1 MAEHLWTF
9 RELGEAVGSTP
20 VDGPN
25 IGGIAIDSRRLGP
38 GDLFVALPGDPGP
51 RFTATTRSAR
61 DGHDFVD
68 DAVAKGA
75 AALLVHRP
83 DDYRVPALLVDD
95 TLDGLWALG
104 RTARRRLRGPVVA
117 VTGSSGKTT
126 FKSFAARAL
135 GAFATQGSLNNHI
148 GVPLSLALTPPDTDA
163 AVFEIGTNHPGE
175 IEPLAKL
182 VRPDVAVV
190 LNVHPAHIEHFGS
203 LAAIRREK
211 LSIANGLDGDG
222 VLVTSP
228 ELATD
233 FSGRTVTFGAEADI
247 ALRYADASGV
257 VELATPSGECH
268 VPVPGGGIH
277 RATSVAAVAAVLTA
291 LGRPLAG
298 LQRLADAGLPPG
310 RGNRHTVSG
319 IHVLDESYNA
329 NPASMAATLA
339 AFAKAKEEKGG
350 ARRIAILGDMQ
361 ELGADTERYHAD
373 LAPHCALLDGVFCV
387 GARIRALYDALPAAQ
402 RLGYGE
408 RADDA
413 FLRRCVQALAPED
426 HVLVKGSNGIFWA
439 NGFVAALV
447 DELRRR

>member
-1 MAEHLWTF
+1 MARQLWTF
-9 RELGEAVGSTP
+9 RELGEALALTP
-20 VDGPN
+20 VDGPD
-25 IGGIAIDSRRLGP
+25 IDGIAIDSRRLRP
-38 GDLFVALPGDPGP
+38 GDLFVALPGDPGT
-51 RFTATTRSAR
+51 RFTATTRSTR
-61 DGHDFVD
+61 DGHDFID

-83 DDYRVPALLVDD
+83 GDYRAPALLVDD

-104 RTARRRLRGPVVA
+104 RAARRRQRGPVVA

-126 FKSFAARAL
+126 FKSFAARTL
-135 GAFATQGSLNNHI
+135 GAFATEGSLNNHI
-148 GVPLSLALTPPDTDA
+148 GVPLSLALTPPDADG

-211 LSIANGLDGDG
+211 LAIANGLAEDG
-222 VLVTSP
+222 VLVTTA
-228 ELATD
+228 ELATN
-233 FSGRTVTFGAEADI
+233 FTGHTVTIGAEADV
-247 ALRYADASGV
+247 ALRYVEASGV
-257 VELATPSGECH
+257 AELTTPSGECH

-277 RATSVAAVAAVLTA
+277 RAMSVAAVAAVLTA
-291 LGRPLAG
+291 LGLPLAG
-298 LQRLADAGLPPG
+298 LQRLAGAGLPPG
-310 RGNRHTVSG
+310 RGNRHTVGG

-339 AFAKAKEEKGG
+339 AFAQEGG
-350 ARRIAILGDMQ
+350 TRRIAILGDML
-361 ELGADTERYHAD
+361 ELGADAERYHAD
-373 LAPHCALLDGVFCV
+373 LADRCAPLDGVFCV
-387 GARIRALYDALPAAQ
+387 GTRIRALYDALPAAQ
-402 RLGYGE
+402 RLGFGE

-413 FLRRCVQALAPED
+413 FLRRCVHALAPDD
-426 HVLVKGSNGIFWA
+426 HVLVKGSNGMFWA

-447 DELRRR
+447 DQLRRR

>member
-1 MAEHLWTF
+1 MA
-9 RELGEAVGSTP
+9 
-20 VDGPN
+20 GPN
-25 IGGIAIDSRRLGP
+25 VDGIAIDSRRLEP

-83 DDYRVPALLVDD
+83 GDYEVPALLVDD

-104 RTARRRLRGPVVA
+104 RAARRRLRGPVVA

-148 GVPLSLALTPPDTDA
+148 GVPLSLALTPPDAEA

-211 LSIANGLDGDG
+211 FAIANGLDGDG
-222 VLVTSP
+222 ALVTSP

-233 FSGRTVTFGAEADI
+233 FSGRTVTFGAAADI
-247 ALRYADASGV
+247 TLRYVDASGV

-291 LGRPLAG
+291 LGRPLAD
-298 LQRLADAGLPPG
+298 LQRLAGTGLPPG
-310 RGNRHTVSG
+310 RGNRHTVNG

-339 AFAKAKEEKGG
+339 AFAKEGG
-350 ARRIAILGDMQ
+350 TRRIAILGDLL
-361 ELGADTERYHAD
+361 ELGADAERYHAD
-373 LAPHCALLDGVFCV
+373 LADHCTRLDGVFCV
-387 GARIRALYDALPAAQ
+387 GTQIGTLYNALPPAQ

-413 FLRRCVQALAPED
+413 FLRRCVQSLAPDD